1 MRRVNWYSM
10 NIKTLVRK
18 QCKAEESKKKVSFHA
33 ASENPFLALPFPC
46 HLLRCFL
53 GNKESFSMLCIK
65 KKFLVTCR
73 KKPWNLYFVLFYIY
87 PYITPTCS
95 LISLF
100 FNKMLMSYENYFA
113 IFYMW
118 LFNVFLQKSRCIIYS
133 KKLREC

>member
-65 KKFLVTCR
+65 KSFLWLAA
-73 KKPWNLYFVLFYIY
+73 KNLEIY

-100 FNKMLMSYENYFA
+100 FNKMLVSYENYFA

-133 KKLREC
+133 KKMREC